1 VLVWSLA
8 LVSLVLPWVGA
19 GLALVGGLRVLRDDA
34 GGWLLLG
41 AGAIVLAADLLI
53 DIVWA
58 RRGAAGSDE
67 PDLNRRGA
75 QSIGQTLTV
84 VEAIVH
90 GRGKVSL
97 GDTLWAAD
105 GPDCPAGTRVRVTG
119 VAGTVLLVELVAGAE
134 SAVRRDCPRDGGLS
148 DP

>member
-41 AGAIVLAADLLI
+41 AGAVVLAADLLI
-53 DIVWA
+53 DFVWA

-67 PDLNRRGA
+67 PDLSRRGA

-84 VEAIVH
+84 VESSCTAAARSASATRCGPRT
-90 GRGKVSL
+90 GR
-97 GDTLWAAD
+97 TAR
-105 GPDCPAGTRVRVTG
+105 RVR
-119 VAGTVLLVELVAGAE
+119 A
-134 SAVRRDCPRDGGLS
+134 SASRAWRGPCCSSSWSRVRGL
-148 DP
+148 P